1 MGWLL
6 HSKMFKQKLTRW
18 ILIYVAVMCLLGS
31 VITYSK
37 YITSLQISD
46 SARTAQFNVVMNP
59 VFDNCVAGTI
69 KKTDKDGNVIEVPV
83 DRCGLNSRPTKD
95 LEYTFKVNYDELEA
109 NALVIIRMAFNG
121 ISVMNYKNI
130 ILYEVIDSKDGQTEE
145 PLFKFKGEDGKT
157 SGESLSDKY
166 TIKTGNNSIL
176 LYDIIRMSDV
186 YSFDSDGKVEGN
198 RKSVTKTFRIK
209 METSD
214 SILNVPEENTEVT
227 KPNGEYVY
235 NKEINDQELITIGY
249 TATQFISEEE
259 LNKYYN

>member
-18 ILIYVAVMCLLGS
+18 ILMYVAVMCLLGS

-46 SARTAQFNVVMNP
+46 LARTAQFNVVMNP

-109 NALVIIRMAFNG
+109 NALVIVRMAFND
-121 ISVMNYKNI
+121 SVMNYKNI
-130 ILYEVIDSKDGQTEE
+130 MLYEVIDSNDGQTEE
-145 PLFKFKGEDGKT
+145 PLFEFKDKDSTTTGK
-157 SGESLSDKY
+157 SLSDKY
-166 TIKTGNNSIL
+166 KIKTGNNSIL

-186 YSFDSDGKVEGN
+186 YSFDSDGKVEGS
-198 RKSVTKTFRIK
+198 RKSITKTFRIK

-214 SILNVPEENTEVT
+214 NILNVPEENTEVT
-227 KPNGEYVY
+227 IPDGEHVY
-235 NKEINDQELITIGY
+235 NKDINDEELITIGY
-249 TATQFISEEE
+249 TATQFITEEE
-259 LNKYYN
+259 LSKY